1 MPELI
6 IDCYMD
12 DDYNEYNDERIESND
27 TEVKAKRLLA
37 SLKFYMDINGITR
50 GSSDST
56 ITVSS

>member
-12 DDYNEYNDERIESND
+12 DDYNEYNDERIGSND
-27 TEVKAKRLLA
+27 TEVKAKRLLT

-50 GSSDST
+50 GSSGST